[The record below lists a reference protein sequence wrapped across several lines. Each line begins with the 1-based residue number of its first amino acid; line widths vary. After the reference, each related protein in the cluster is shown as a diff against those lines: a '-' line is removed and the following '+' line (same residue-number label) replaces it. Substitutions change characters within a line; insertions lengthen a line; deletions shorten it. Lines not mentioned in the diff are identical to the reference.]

1 MPEDIFWNLLAKK
14 LAKEATPEELAHL
27 EELMCQYPEWVYA
40 ARHIQDM
47 WVLPS
52 GNHHSESEKA
62 FQQQLNKMN
71 DKGVDTSPWLYDQL
85 AINKTIPFYKKRWFI
100 IVAAAFV
107 AGLVSIVSLKIFS
120 DNNHLSQNN
129 LHSVSTHFGS
139 KSKLMLPDGS
149 TVWLNAGSKL
159 SYDKNFGTNE
169 RHVTLD
175 GEAFFD
181 VVKMT
186 DLPFVIQTKM
196 IKIKVLG
203 TTFNVKSYANEQTT
217 ETSLIKGK
225 VEITINNR
233 PEEKFM
239 LLPDNKL
246 IVSNEILEKNLVIKP
261 TQTKK
266 RIPLVALERL
276 TYYEKDSTIVET
288 SWKENRLVFQG
299 ESFEDI
305 ARKMERWYN
314 VAFVFENQNLKAERL
329 TGSFTSETI
338 TQALEALQIAADFKF
353 RTDQNKIILTR

>member
-1 MPEDIFWNLLAKK
+1 MSEDIFWNLLAKK

-47 WVLPS
+47 WILPS
-52 GNHHSESEKA
+52 GKHNSESEKA

-71 DKGVDTSPWLYDQL
+71 ENGIDTSPWIVPPVTIQ
-85 AINKTIPFYKKRWFI
+85 KTISFYKQRWLI
-100 IVAAAFV
+100 LLAAASV
-107 AGLVSIVSLKIFS
+107 AGLISILLLSVFS
-120 DNNHLSQNN
+120 HGNHLPQTR
-129 LHSVSTHFGS
+129 LHSVSTHLGS
-139 KSKLMLPDGS
+139 KSKIILPDGS
-149 TVWLNAGSKL
+149 VVWLNAGSKL
-159 SYDKNFGTNE
+159 NYDKDFGTNE
-169 RHVTLD
+169 RHVTLE

-186 DLPFVIQTKM
+186 NLPFIIQTKV
-196 IKIKVLG
+196 IQVKVLG
-203 TTFNVKSYANEQTT
+203 TVFNVKSYANEPTT

-246 IVSNEILEKNLVIKP
+246 IVSNEILEKDLVIKP

-288 SWKENRLVFQG
+288 SWKENRLVFQD

-305 ARKMERWYN
+305 ARKMERWYS
-314 VAFVFENQNLKAERL
+314 VAFVFKNQNLKAERF

-338 TQALEALQIAADFKF
+338 IQALEALQIAADFKF
-353 RTDQNKIILTR
+353 KTDQNKIILTR

>member
-1 MPEDIFWNLLAKK
+1 MSEDIFWNLLAKK

-52 GNHHSESEKA
+52 GEQNSESEKA
-62 FQQQLNKMN
+62 FQLQLNKMN
-71 DKGVDTSPWLYDQL
+71 DKGIDTSPWLYDQL
-85 AINKTIPFYKKRWFI
+85 AINKTIPFYKKRWLI
-100 IVAAAFV
+100 IVAVASV
-107 AGLVSIVSLKIFS
+107 AGLISIFSWMIFS
-120 DNNHLSQNN
+120 DSNHLSKSN

-186 DLPFVIQTKM
+186 DLPFIIQTRV
-196 IKIKVLG
+196 IRIRVLG

-225 VEITINNR
+225 VEITVNNK
-233 PEEKFM
+233 PEVKYT

-246 IVSNEILEKNLVIKP
+246 VVSNEILEKGLAIKS
-261 TQTKK
+261 TRTKK
-266 RIPLVALERL
+266 RIPFLTLEGL
-276 TYYEKDSTIVET
+276 TYYERDSTIVET
-288 SWKENRLVFQG
+288 SWKENRLVFQD

-314 VAFVFENQNLKAERL
+314 VAFVFENQNLKAERF

-338 TQALEALQIAADFKF
+338 PEALEALQIATDFKF

>member
-52 GNHHSESEKA
+52 GEHNSELEKA
-62 FQQQLNKMN
+62 FQLQLNKMN
-71 DKGVDTSPWLYDQL
+71 DKGIDTSPWLYDQF
-85 AINKTIPFYKKRWFI
+85 AINKTIPFYKKRWLI
-100 IVAAAFV
+100 IVAVASV
-107 AGLVSIVSLKIFS
+107 AGLISIFSWMIFS
-120 DNNHLSQNN
+120 DGNHLSQNN

-139 KSKLMLPDGS
+139 KSKLILPDGS

-169 RHVTLD
+169 RRVTLE

-186 DLPFVIQTKM
+186 DLPFIIQTQV
-196 IKIKVLG
+196 IRIKVLG

-217 ETSLIKGK
+217 ETSLIRGK

-246 IVSNEILEKNLVIKP
+246 IVSNEIIEKALLIKP

-288 SWKENRLVFQG
+288 SWKENRLVFQD

-314 VAFVFENQNLKAERL
+314 VVFVFENQNLKAERF
-329 TGSFTSETI
+329 TGSFTSETVI
-338 TQALEALQIAADFKF
+338 QALEALQIATDFKF
-353 RTDQNKIILTR
+353 RTDENKIILTR